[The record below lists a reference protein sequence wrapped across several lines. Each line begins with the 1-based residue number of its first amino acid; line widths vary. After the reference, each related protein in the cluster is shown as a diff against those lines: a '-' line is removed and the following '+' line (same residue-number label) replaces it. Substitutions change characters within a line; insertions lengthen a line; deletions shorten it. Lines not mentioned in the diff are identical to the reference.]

1 MKWKVNIVLNHW
13 KEKHLWGQN
22 EYVRSREV
30 NIKKIGGS
38 KCRQ

>member
-13 KEKHLWGQN
+13 KEKQN

-30 NIKKIGGS
+30 NIQITEGWEFMFKW
-38 KCRQ
+38 